1 MPVGRTHPRNLA
13 LQTGMSYRHPVALA
27 NGREPVTLTD
37 ARDLAAV
44 LDVPVAWLRDGW
56 ESPDTP
62 A

>member
-1 MPVGRTHPRNLA
+1 
-13 LQTGMSYRHPVALA
+13 MSYRHLVAVV
-27 NGREPVTLTD
+27 NGREPMTLTD